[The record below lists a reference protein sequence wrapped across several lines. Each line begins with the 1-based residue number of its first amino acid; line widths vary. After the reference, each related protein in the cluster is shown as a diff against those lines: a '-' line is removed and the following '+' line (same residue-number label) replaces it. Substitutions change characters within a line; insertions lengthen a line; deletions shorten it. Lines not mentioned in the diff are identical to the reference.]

1 MPVFSRLYSEYDT
14 SIPHTAYRIPFT
26 AMSRFLVA
34 IADFITNPDLEQ
46 KILGDIADVVAL
58 NGFSET
64 EVIDRLENAHAIAVW
79 HNLSLTKP
87 SIERLKCCK
96 LIVRSGVGIDNVDYK
111 FARTRG
117 IPMCNIPDYGT
128 EDVADSAIGM
138 ALSLTRGINRQ
149 NSQLRAGLGEW
160 LYTQAVPLQRL
171 RGRVFAIVGLGRIG
185 TAVALRLKALGMDVV
200 FYDPFLPDGD
210 DKSLGIRRAESL
222 EELLR
227 QAYIVSLHTP
237 LTDLSRH
244 CINANR
250 SPGFRRAATWS
261 TPRTA
266 PSSIPQSFP
275 TPLPAASLPALHS
288 TSCRTN
294 HRPTTIRS
302 SAPGAIPIILLII
315 GSSSMPTLRSTPNK
329 ASSTCV
335 PKVPLPSAVRS
346 PVNQLQRRQLMLA
359 RCLNRADCRLPIIA
373 SAPRRD

>member
-1 MPVFSRLYSEYDT
+1 MP
-14 SIPHTAYRIPFT
+14 
-26 AMSRFLVA
+26 RFLVA

-58 NGFSET
+58 NGFNET
-64 EVIDRLENAHAIAVW
+64 EVIDRLENAHGIVVW

-117 IPMCNIPDYGT
+117 ITMCNIPDYGT

-185 TAVALRLKALGMDVV
+185 TAVALCAKALGMDVV

-244 CINANR
+244 CINAQSLAWLPQGSYLVNTSR
-250 SPGFRRAATWS
+250 GAVVDTSIIPDAIASGQLAGAALDVLPHEPPPADDPVIRAWRDPNHPAHHRLIVNAHAAFYTEQGFVDMRTKGANAIRRALTG
-261 TPRTA
+261 
-266 PSSIPQSFP
+266 Q
-275 TPLPAASLPALHS
+275 PL
-288 TSCRTN
+288 RN
-294 HRPTTIRS
+294 
-302 SAPGAIPIILLII
+302 
-315 GSSSMPTLRSTPNK
+315 
-329 ASSTCV
+329 V
-335 PKVPLPSAVRS
+335 
-346 PVNQLQRRQLMLA
+346 VN
-359 RCLNRADCRLPIIA
+359 
-373 SAPRRD
+373 